1 MDATDTAVS
10 ITNNQ
15 PTTMHIIIENQ
26 PSEDTKSR
34 FIIQPIS
41 SIQKEQ
47 CQSKS
52 SQIDA
57 KISIQ
62 ASTGFQTHH
71 DRLVATYQIA
81 HCNVISAS
89 ASAAPTEYPVQEAQ
103 TGSFRK
109 SRVAQVADSF
119 AQSLRKYPRAL
130 PEFARSSEVIERLLS
145 STLAKRLSKSKK
157 SHTKRNKKCHHEVPC
172 LRKLHLYPQR
182 QRIPCDCSKKAAQ
195 VAMNVQ
201 PTTSG
206 MSTPK
211 KQLTDFGLREM
222 SRLQRLGRGAEVRYL
237 NDVRKC
243 IRDAIKHVWDNDA
256 MVCPE
261 IERRFLQHQKEY
273 HNANNDMACETFCI
287 GAKSPQKGLTN
298 TQTEPEKPQKNE
310 EACKYCHKCK
320 KIIPCECPK
329 PLIKDSP
336 TNLGSKVG
344 KCCDRSTS
352 LENHMNTSSCCHLC
366 KEEQEFS
373 GQLLK
378 QVIDW
383 QQEIPLN
390 ADCSEEDKAK
400 RQKVIR
406 TLVKSLLRFKGMED
420 KQKDEIKKALDTMP
434 MWRPVDSNDREMF
447 INNLIENLIIRMS
460 LLKDGDN
467 SLKTIVNDWIDKF
480 FFKQKTLDKRVV
492 RKDNILNKFMVKIA
506 TLKINEK
513 SDRNEYNEAVRS
525 QVTDLFKKLL
535 VPSPD
540 VNFVNKAA
548 DELIQE
554 LNKVLSKKSDTLNRK
569 YGTSNEITIP
579 EKSKALLDVN
589 VDKFMGNGNHVH
601 KMTAQNR
608 VKDDIKKIIELTKT
622 NNLDPRT
629 ESLLMEALIMK
640 VKALSSSICCN
651 SDFISDNSKQNSN
664 MQQIIESKVK
674 QVVDQLPL
682 AIAHNMKS
690 VLKDEIAD
698 VISQKMGVESSIKL
712 PKSLK
717 EEIRNYVKEL
727 VVGVLKANAGDV
739 SNQKKF
745 QNDLTNLIAD
755 QIIRADDS
763 SNFKEKAYT
772 VLREA
777 NLSTNEMED
786 VYNSLLRRT
795 IDMSLSFKNKMH
807 LSSSLLRD
815 ETAKK
820 RQDQFNSKRTENEV
834 VSFISHISSNLNSN
848 LKEKLMISA
857 NQLADKMEKIITD
870 VKYSTKEKEEMLS
883 KLVFNF
889 FRNHGLPIDD
899 SSRHRIKKWIKRIL
913 NTPLGASTP
922 KQMLNENYNSSP
934 TLSSVQQDDHHFK
947 TMSQGSL
954 VQIYENPSLNIIS
967 HEVVK
972 CIERIPSGRMIS
984 HDKNYHR
991 IVAKEIAQ
999 RLREAANQSSNP
1011 ETSLKQTVIRWLPKL
1026 VKKPNE
1032 TELIWMTSILKKI
1045 MEDKELSDFST
1056 RPAYQRHYTGQA
1068 PGTPGAEYSN
1078 QCTEAF
1084 KKAIMSWLKETS
1096 LYQNRNIH
1104 EKRFQENLVSDLALD
1119 LNRVIS
1125 DTEKTFNDDSIL
1137 KVLETKIK
1145 QFPMDAKEKC
1155 DKNYHRSLALEV
1167 LKYLKDAQLIP
1178 SHNSSSLDDVTRHV
1192 LRWIEK
1198 IPRDRI
1204 ISQDVKHQKA
1214 IAKEIA
1220 KRVLETK
1227 NQNQNPD
1234 LALECEVLRWLPKI
1248 VKEPTETELH
1258 GLKGN
1263 LKKIVNYDTSINNLL
1278 TETSQYIDA
1287 LKYALMNWLKGSEMY
1302 HRRNKQEEIC
1312 QETVMENLA
1321 VDLDRIN
1328 NNLPPNQNID
1338 FERYI
1343 LKTIGSRLKEL
1354 PLNPRVKNTDNYNY
1368 TMAIDLLNYLKDL
1381 NMLRS
1386 IRKTPD
1392 ESKKNVAFWIESL
1405 PLKWTISTHDARKTA
1420 DRIYSILSDYLDN
1433 DFGSANTNK
1442 HFKNVV
1448 INVLKDLPLRDDFK
1462 NEEKLEILVEHLFII
1477 LKHNTKETYGT
1488 NNSVNVAYSGNNSTN
1503 LLATELAN
1511 KCAYIPIDS
1520 AQGPDDARKVREEL
1534 VSGLVNIVNK
1544 ENLNYAW
1551 RNGDTF
1557 YETIIR
1563 NEVGQLLNNLKVNEH
1578 CRRNLLSF
1586 KNYLVDIMK
1595 DVFSMKQKEKFITNY
1610 RQQLYD
1616 IIENTLPTNTTLSS
1630 DQQTSFND
1638 LKEKLVEAF
1647 VTLFKTTDVNTGRF
1661 KMVLKNEVNKFCNDY
1676 LRRYPATPLDTD
1688 KLCDNLFSVLQ
1699 NIRIPEKTPNYSDE
1713 TNYTKNKIKDYLEE
1727 LPLKVTEENI
1737 LLRNHFVNL
1746 IQHYLENPLEI
1757 QHTNLRDKITEK
1769 LKQFTFLS
1777 EHKPNLPEITEN
1789 ILKILYNNDQMN
1801 KAHRQ
1806 ALQQV
1811 SRTLHSTNIRT
1822 VEKLDKQ
1829 TSNINK
1835 DAKETFTY
1843 DAPVEDGENVIR
1855 DHFKESFREYIRYQQ
1870 LNTGNKDVQVNGPP
1884 NVFENQINARPD
1896 MISGKNRSDSPSCSE
1911 FNCCLPKETDNC
1923 LDTLT
1928 CQKHIKTKCA
1938 QTEKA
1943 CDLSPRIIVKE
1954 YYWDSND
1961 NEMVGSHQELQGI
1974 HNELRRTVPSL
1985 PFSKVD
1991 LPAPHCRARRQF
2003 LKSPCIS
2010 HISMAEAN
2018 FPMNQSVEEEI
2029 WASRKLP
2036 VTRYRQ
2042 SNISLGRNV
2051 DRAEIL
2057 VKPIS
2062 ESKTKR
2068 QNFCSDQNGYSMYED
2083 ERRRSNDY
2091 CLTPE
2096 LTERSSVTRPHMSP
2110 ATDVGY
2116 SLGQDR
2122 DDKKKCNCYGYVHQK
2137 IIGGP
2142 SPDSSGVVSHHSQCP
2157 SNINNCVKC
2166 RGVICHHPSYIYF
2179 N

>member
-1 MDATDTAVS
+1 MDTTDTAVS

-26 PSEDTKSR
+26 PDDTKSR
-34 FIIQPIS
+34 LIIQPIPS
-41 SIQKEQ
+41 KQKEQ
-47 CQSKS
+47 FQSKS
-52 SQIDA
+52 SQIDT
-57 KISIQ
+57 KKSLQ

-71 DRLVATYQIA
+71 DRLVTTYQIA
-81 HCNVISAS
+81 HCNVIPAS
-89 ASAAPTEYPVQEAQ
+89 ASAGPTEYPVQEAQ
-103 TGSFRK
+103 QGSFRK

-145 STLAKRLSKSKK
+145 STLAKRLGKSKK
-157 SHTKRNKKCHHEVPC
+157 SHSKRNKKTKCHHEVPC
-172 LRKLHLYPQR
+172 LKKLHLYPRR
-182 QRIPCDCSKKAAQ
+182 QRIPCDCSKTAAQ

-201 PTTSG
+201 STSSG
-206 MSTPK
+206 MSSPK
-211 KQLTDFGLREM
+211 KQFTDFGLREM
-222 SRLQRLGRGAEVRYL
+222 SRLQRMGGGAEVRYL

-273 HNANNDMACETFCI
+273 HSPNNDM
-287 GAKSPQKGLTN
+287 KQL
-298 TQTEPEKPQKNE
+298 KNE
-310 EACKYCHKCK
+310 VDTKMCYKCK
-320 KIIPCECPK
+320 KIVPCECPQ
-329 PLIKDSP
+329 PTIKDSP
-336 TNLGSKVG
+336 TNIRLRVG

-352 LENHMNTSSCCHLC
+352 LEDHMNTSSCCHLC
-366 KEEQEFS
+366 KEEQEYS
-373 GQLLK
+373 SQLLK

-400 RQKVIR
+400 RQQIIR

-420 KQKDEIKKALDTMP
+420 KQKEEIKKVLDILP
-434 MWRPVDSNDREMF
+434 MWRPVDKNDRDLF
-447 INNLIENLIIRMS
+447 INNLIENLIIRIS
-460 LLKDGDN
+460 LLKDEDN
-467 SLKTIVNDWIDKF
+467 SLKTIINDWIDKF

-506 TLKINEK
+506 SLKLNEK
-513 SDRNEYNEAVRS
+513 SNKNEYNEAVRS
-525 QVTDLFKKLL
+525 QVNDLFKKLL
-535 VPSPD
+535 VQSPD
-540 VNFVNKAA
+540 VNFINKAA
-548 DELIQE
+548 DELIHE

-569 YGTSNEITIP
+569 YGTSKEVTMP
-579 EKSKALLDVN
+579 ETSKVLLDMDLN
-589 VDKFMGNGNHVH
+589 KILENGNIVQ
-601 KMTAQNR
+601 KTTAQNK
-608 VKDDIKKIIELTKT
+608 VKDDIKKIIEITKT

-640 VKALSSSICCN
+640 VKALSSSMCSN
-651 SDFISDNSKQNSN
+651 SDFIKNNTNKNTN
-664 MQQIIESKVK
+664 MQEIIEMKVK

-682 AIAHNMKS
+682 AIANNMKS
-690 VLKDEIAD
+690 VLKDEIVD
-698 VISQKMGVESSIKL
+698 VISKKMGTESSLKL

-717 EEIRNYVKEL
+717 EEIRSYVREL
-727 VVGVLKANAGDV
+727 VSGVLKANAGDMR
-739 SNQKKF
+739 NQKKI

-755 QIIRADDS
+755 QIIRCDNT

-772 VLREA
+772 LLREA
-777 NLSTNEMED
+777 NVSKSEMED
-786 VYNSLLRRT
+786 VYNSLLRHT
-795 IDMSLSFKNKMH
+795 IDMSLSLKHKTH
-807 LSSSLLRD
+807 LSAPLSRD
-815 ETAKK
+815 ETITK
-820 RQDQFNSKRTENEV
+820 RTDQFDSKRTENEV
-834 VSFISHISSNLNSN
+834 ISFISHISSNLNTN

-857 NQLADKMEKIITD
+857 NQLADKMEKIISD
-870 VKYSTKEKEEMLS
+870 VKYSSKEKEEKLA
-883 KLVFNF
+883 KLVFIF
-889 FRNHGLPIDD
+889 FRNHGLPVDD
-899 SSRHRIKKWIKRIL
+899 SSKHRIIKWIHRLL
-913 NTPLGASTP
+913 NSPQEASTP
-922 KQMLNENYNSSP
+922 KQKLTDNYISNP
-934 TLSSVQQDDHHFK
+934 TLSSIQQDDDFK
-947 TMSQGSL
+947 TLSQGSL
-954 VQIYENPSLNIIS
+954 VQIYENPSLNNIS

-984 HDKNYHR
+984 HDRNYHR
-991 IVAKEIAQ
+991 MVAKEIAQ

-1011 ETSLKQTVIRWLPKL
+1011 ETALKQTVIRWLPKL

-1045 MEDKELSDFST
+1045 MEDKELSEFST
-1056 RPAYQRHYTGQA
+1056 RPGYQRHYMGQA
-1068 PGTPGAEYSN
+1068 PGTPASEYQS
-1078 QCTEAF
+1078 TEAIRN
-1084 KKAIMSWLKETS
+1084 AIMNWLKETS

-1104 EKRFQENLVSDLALD
+1104 EKRFQENLVSGLAHD
-1119 LNRVIS
+1119 LNQVIS
-1125 DTEKTFNDDSIL
+1125 DTEKSINDDTIL
-1137 KVLETKIK
+1137 KLLETRIK
-1145 QFPMDAKEKC
+1145 QFPMEATAKC
-1155 DKNYHRSLALEV
+1155 DKSYHRSLAFEI

-1178 SHNSSSLDDVTRHV
+1178 SHKNSSLDEVTRHV
-1192 LRWIEK
+1192 LRWIDK
-1198 IPRDRI
+1198 IPHDRI

-1220 KRVLETK
+1220 KRVIETK
-1227 NQNQNPD
+1227 NQTQNPD

-1263 LKKIVNYDTSINNLL
+1263 LKKIVNYDASINGLL
-1278 TETSQYIDA
+1278 TETNQYVEA
-1287 LKYALMNWLKGSEMY
+1287 LKYALMNWLKDSEMY
-1302 HRRNKQEEIC
+1302 HRRNKQEELC
-1312 QETVMENLA
+1312 QETVMANLA
-1321 VDLDRIN
+1321 LDLDRIN

-1343 LKTIGSRLKEL
+1343 LKMIESRLKEL
-1354 PLNPRVKNTDNYNY
+1354 PLNQRVQNTDNYNY

-1381 NMLRS
+1381 NLLRS

-1392 ESKKNVAFWIESL
+1392 ESKKNVTFWIESL
-1405 PLKWTISTHDARKTA
+1405 PLKWAISTHEARKTA

-1433 DFGSANTNK
+1433 DLGSTNSNK
-1442 HFKNVV
+1442 HLKSII
-1448 INVLKDLPLRDDFK
+1448 INVLKELPLREEFK
-1462 NEEKLEILVEHLFII
+1462 NEQKLEILVENLFII
-1477 LKHNTKETYGT
+1477 LKHHTKDPYGT
-1488 NNSVNVAYSGNNSTN
+1488 NNSVNIAYSGNNSTH

-1520 AQGPDDARKVREEL
+1520 AQGPEDARKVREEL
-1534 VSGLVNIVNK
+1534 VSGLVNIINK
-1544 ENLNYAW
+1544 QHLNYAW

-1563 NEVGQLLNNLKVNEH
+1563 NEVEQLLNTLKVNEH
-1578 CRRNLLSF
+1578 CKRNLFSF
-1586 KNYLVDIMK
+1586 KNYLVDVMK
-1595 DVFSMKQKEKFITNY
+1595 DVFKTKQKEKFIENY

-1647 VTLFKTTDVNTGRF
+1647 VTLVKTTDVNTGKF
-1661 KMVLKNEVNKFCNDY
+1661 KVILKNEVNKFCNDY

-1688 KLCDNLFSVLQ
+1688 KLCNNLFSVLQ
-1699 NIRIPEKTPNYSDE
+1699 NIRIPETKSPNYSDE
-1713 TNYTKNKIKDYLEE
+1713 INYTKNKIKDYLEE
-1727 LPLKVTEENI
+1727 LPLKVTDENI

-1746 IQHYLENPLEI
+1746 IQYYLENPSEI
-1757 QHTNLRDKITEK
+1757 QHSNLRDKITEK
-1769 LKQFTFLS
+1769 IKQFTFLS
-1777 EHKPNLPEITEN
+1777 EHKPNFAEITEN

-1806 ALQQV
+1806 TLQQV
-1811 SRTLHSTNIRT
+1811 SRSLQNNNVRTLD
-1822 VEKLDKQ
+1822 KLDKQ
-1829 TSNINK
+1829 TSNINI
-1835 DAKETFTY
+1835 AKETLTY
-1843 DAPVEDGENVIR
+1843 DLPVEDGDNIIR

-1870 LNTGNKDVQVNGPP
+1870 VNTGNKDVQVNGTP
-1884 NVFENQINARPD
+1884 NGIENQINTRPD
-1896 MISGKNRSDSPSCSE
+1896 LIGKNESDSPTCSE
-1911 FNCCLPKETDNC
+1911 FNCCGLRETENC
-1923 LDTLT
+1923 LETLT
-1928 CQKHIKTKCA
+1928 CQRHIRTKCA
-1938 QTEKA
+1938 QTEKVN
-1943 CDLSPRIIVKE
+1943 DLSPRIIVKE

-1961 NEMVGSHQELQGI
+1961 NEMVSSHQELQGM

-1991 LPAPHCRARRQF
+1991 LPAPHCRSRRQC

-2010 HISMAEAN
+2010 HISMAEGNIAN
-2018 FPMNQSVEEEI
+2018 FQMNQPSVEEEI
-2029 WASRKLP
+2029 WATRKLP

-2042 SNISLGRNV
+2042 SNISLGRNI
-2051 DRAEIL
+2051 DRPDVIL
-2057 VKPIS
+2057 KPVS

-2068 QNFCSDQNGYSMYED
+2068 QNFCNDQNGYGIFD
-2083 ERRRSNDY
+2083 DDKRRSKDC
-2091 CLTPE
+2091 CLTSE
-2096 LTERSSVTRPHMSP
+2096 LTERGSVTRPHVNP

-2116 SLGQDR
+2116 SLAQER

-2142 SPDSSGVVSHHSQCP
+2142 SPESSGVVSHHSQCP

-2166 RGVICHHPSYIYF
+2166 RGGICLHPSYIYF